1 MRTDNP
7 VINFLNKM
15 TDLILLNFLFL
26 LTSIPIVTMGASLT
40 AMYAV
45 NLRSI
50 RYGDGYVVR
59 TYFEAFKRNFK
70 QSTLAWG
77 IVLAVAALLYVDY
90 MFFAQMQDFP
100 FAKPMIIVSFAMGII
115 CWIVATWL
123 FPVIAKM
130 DDTLGRQI
138 KNAAAFAFGYF
149 IPYTLVCMLLQGG
162 VFYLILT
169 QIPALFVLAFIGC
182 AVLTYVMSF
191 FFYKAFSKVIREEP
205 LGDDDPLYGAR
216 AKKKN

>member
-1 MRTDNP
+1 
-7 VINFLNKM
+7 M

-77 IVLAVAALLYVDY
+77 ILLAVAALLYVDY

-100 FAKPMIIVSFAMGII
+100 LAKPMIIVSFAMGII
-115 CWIVATWL
+115 C
-123 FPVIAKM
+123 
-130 DDTLGRQI
+130 
-138 KNAAAFAFGYF
+138 
-149 IPYTLVCMLLQGG
+149 YTLVCMLLQGG